1 MDYEKSLEN
10 LKKAL
15 YELSEENKKIPVIVE
30 GEKDIEALH
39 KLGLTGKIITVN
51 VGMSLTDFCDKI
63 AQDCKDTIILTDWDR
78 KGGYLCHTIIK
89 NLEGRV
95 KCNTYYREVF
105 AKNSMI
111 RTVEGL
117 PSWIE
122 TLKEKIRN

>member
-15 YELSEENKKIPVIVE
+15 DELSEENKKIPVIVE

-63 AQDCKDTIILTDWDR
+63 AQDYKDTIILTDWDR